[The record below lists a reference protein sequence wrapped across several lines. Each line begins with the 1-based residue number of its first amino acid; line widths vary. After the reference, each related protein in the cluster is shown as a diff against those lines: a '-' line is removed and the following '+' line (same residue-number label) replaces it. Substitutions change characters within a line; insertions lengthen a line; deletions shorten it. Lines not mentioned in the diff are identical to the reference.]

1 MVVAD
6 PVSQALV
13 KLLARIAP
21 SDVPVMIS
29 GDSGV
34 GKEVVARY
42 IHGTSGR
49 SGPFVVVNCSAFA
62 DQHAKSGSVSAV
74 QREAGSIGTGGE
86 EWFEAARD
94 GTLFLD
100 EIADLPS
107 SLQNKLLR
115 ELQER
120 ESIHPGSREQ
130 GQADVRLIA
139 ATKIDLGEAV
149 AAGLFRLDLFYRLN
163 VGQVRLLP
171 LRQRQRDV
179 PALTAHFLRTH
190 GQRLNL
196 PVPVLSPEAIAAL
209 EQHSWPGNVRELE
222 NVIQFALLAAPEREV
237 RAEHLKLGSIPTPPP
252 PASSQSVPGASV
264 PSPSL
269 SGLVAQ
275 LLLSPGNQLLSDL
288 ESQIV
293 AEAFRFTGGN
303 QVRTAALL
311 GISRNALRTLLRKH
325 ALLVPRRRKPRGNG
339 AQT

>member
-13 KLLARIAP
+13 KLLARIARC
-21 SDVPVMIS
+21 DVPVMIS
-29 GDSGV
+29 GDSGT

-42 IHGTSGR
+42 IHATSGR
-49 SGPFVVVNCSAFA
+49 DGPFVAVNCS
-62 DQHAKSGSVSAV
+62 
-74 QREAGSIGTGGE
+74 SIGASVE
-86 EWFEAARD
+86 AWFEAAQD

-107 SLQNKLLR
+107 SLQNPLLR
-115 ELQER
+115 ALQER
-120 ESIHPGSREQ
+120 ESIHPGTREP
-130 GQADVRLIA
+130 GPTEVRLIA

-149 AAGLFRLDLFYRLN
+149 AAGYFRLDLFYRLN

-179 PALTAHFLRTH
+179 PALAAHFLRNH
-190 GQRLNL
+190 GKRLNMPL
-196 PVPVLSPEAIAAL
+196 PLLSPEAIAAL

-252 PASSQSVPGASV
+252 APPQSLPGPGV
-264 PSPSL
+264 PSLSL

-339 AQT
+339 APT